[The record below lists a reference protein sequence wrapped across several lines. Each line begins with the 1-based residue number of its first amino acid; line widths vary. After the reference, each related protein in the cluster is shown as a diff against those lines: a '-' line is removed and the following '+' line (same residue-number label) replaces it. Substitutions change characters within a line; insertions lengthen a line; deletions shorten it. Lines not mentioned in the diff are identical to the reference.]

1 MGRFPT
7 RKRFTFLITL
17 FVLSTMFSSAQ
28 KVSLNFSGQNL
39 RTVLESITEQT
50 DYSLAYSKEADLS
63 DAVSINVTDADLSQ
77 VLNELLT
84 SRNIDMRSGQ

>member
-17 FVLSTMFSSAQ
+17 FVLSTMFSSGQ
-28 KVSLNFSGQNL
+28 KVSLDFSGQNL

-50 DYSLAYSKEADLS
+50 EDLNCR
-63 DAVSINVTDADLSQ
+63 VIRE
-77 VLNELLT
+77 VLGLN
-84 SRNIDMRSGQ
+84 

>member
-50 DYSLAYSKEADLS
+50 EDLNCR
-63 DAVSINVTDADLSQ
+63 VIRE
-77 VLNELLT
+77 VLGLN
-84 SRNIDMRSGQ
+84 